1 MLIPRILTPEQ
12 ISHPFDELL
21 YITTLDEKYYPTI
34 GVMHSLDII
43 LTDVAPYIRHILR
56 TEHERKPG
64 QPDQLLIGNLF
75 TRVRKTRRQ
84 VKEEQEGR
92 KKWFNDKVDS
102 EAALKTWLRNDI
114 PGENDSAESI
124 RLDNGI

>member
-1 MLIPRILTPEQ
+1 
-12 ISHPFDELL
+12 
-21 YITTLDEKYYPTI
+21 
-34 GVMHSLDII
+34 MHSLDII

-56 TEHERKPG
+56 TEHERKPR
-64 QPDQLLIGNLF
+64 QSDQLLIENLF

-102 EAALKTWLRNDI
+102 EAALKTWLKNDI
-114 PGENDSAESI
+114 PGENDSTESI
-124 RLDNGI
+124 GLDNGI